1 MIRSRTFQSIFLIAC
16 ILFCGLFV
24 FYHSFIF
31 TSIDQIFAKQD
42 TSKIIE
48 LSENIE
54 KKEALFRT
62 STRMLHRTRSTQRI
76 FATITGDV
84 RDFEILKHLK
94 STLAF
99 WYNNHKNEKYLFAIY
114 ADRNGIPLV
123 AVDFLSGKIS
133 NNSETNLVENAAVSL
148 SNETSADYI
157 DPAALKYWPSNSEI
171 KVGNYVVFADHGEQT
186 LRTVFPI
193 LDRRSGS
200 LNGYFAIDRHP
211 TSILE
216 WIGSEHESLVIV
228 DEENQVVLPN
238 TPHTDETPH
247 FLTTHLSSLSS
258 VGFNDEK
265 NDVPAYGK
273 TTIGGKEVIITKVA
287 LSSIGWNILHTTI
300 LDSYVDA
307 PKVRSKILV
316 AGSIIF
322 IMIAGGSIYTL
333 TRRVQSRSEQL
344 EKANEIVSAHSTML
358 EQELQTAHEMQMRL
372 MPQANPSVSGYEVVG
387 RCRPATEVGGDFFQY
402 FSLGDDKWTFAL
414 ADVTGHGMQAAV
426 PTMVFSGLL
435 DTEISYSAVTQSDG
449 RVAAAP
455 EQLMGKLNSRL
466 CRFLEPRTFVCLALG
481 ELDCAENKMRI
492 SNGGCPYPY
501 IYKAKEDAVRELNL
515 SALPLG
521 LRTNSTYEVTEV
533 SINSGDVVVFCSDG
547 IIEAG
552 SKSGELFGFE
562 RVTEMIQRV
571 GRENISAEQ
580 IIELVFHELD
590 HFAAD
595 YEQDDDQTIV
605 VIKAA

>member
-1 MIRSRTFQSIFLIAC
+1 MIRTRTFQTIFLVSC
-16 ILFCGLFV
+16 ILFCGLFL

-31 TSIDQIFAKQD
+31 TSIDQIFAKQN

-48 LSENIE
+48 LSGSVE
-54 KKEALFRT
+54 KKETLFRT
-62 STRMLHRTRSTQRI
+62 STKMLHRNRSIQRN
-76 FATITGDV
+76 FATITDNGPDL
-84 RDFEILKHLK
+84 EIVNHLK
-94 STLAF
+94 KTLEF
-99 WYNNHKNEKYLFAIY
+99 WHKNQKNENYLVGLY
-114 ADRNGIPLV
+114 SDKKGIPLV
-123 AVDFLSGKIS
+123 AVDFLSEDIS
-133 NNSETNLVENAAVSL
+133 DNSEANFVENAAVSQL
-148 SNETSADYI
+148 QEPAADYI
-157 DPAALKYWPSNSEI
+157 DPVALDYWPLNSEI
-171 KVGNYVVFADHGEQT
+171 RVGTYVVLTEHDEQI

-193 LDRRSGS
+193 FDRRSGS
-200 LNGYFAIDRHP
+200 VNGYFAIDRHP
-211 TSILE
+211 TSILD
-216 WIGSEHESLVIV
+216 WTGSEHESLVIV
-228 DEENQVVLPN
+228 DENNQVVLPN
-238 TPHTDETPH
+238 SPHTDETPH
-247 FLTTHLSSLSS
+247 FLTKNVRGVSSLD
-258 VGFNDEK
+258 FNDK
-265 NDVPAYGK
+265 NNDVPSYAK
-273 TTIGGKEVIITKVA
+273 TRIGGKDVILTKVA

-307 PKVRSKILV
+307 PKARSKLLV

-322 IMIAGGSIYTL
+322 ILIAGGSIYIL

-344 EKANEIVSAHSTML
+344 EKANEIVSAHSKML

-372 MPQANPSVSGYEVVG
+372 MPQENPAVSGYQVVG

-466 CRFLEPRTFVCLALG
+466 CRILEPRTFVCLSLG
-481 ELDCAENKMRI
+481 ELDCVENKMRI

-501 IYKAKEDAVRELNL
+501 IYKAKEGSVSEVNL
-515 SALPLG
+515 SAFPLG
-521 LRTNSTYEVTEV
+521 LRTNATYEVSEV
-533 SINSGDVVVFCSDG
+533 ALNSGDVVVFCSDG

-552 SKSGELFGFE
+552 SKSGELFGFD
-562 RVTEMIQRV
+562 RVSDIIHRA
-571 GRENISAEQ
+571 GKDNISAEQ

-590 HFAAD
+590 HFSAD

-605 VIKAA
+605 VVKAA

>member
-1 MIRSRTFQSIFLIAC
+1 MIRTRTFQTIFLVSC
-16 ILFCGLFV
+16 ILFCGLFL

-48 LSENIE
+48 LSGSVE
-54 KKEALFRT
+54 KKETLFRT
-62 STRMLHRTRSTQRI
+62 STKMLHRNRSIQRN
-76 FATITGDV
+76 FATITDNGPDLQIV
-84 RDFEILKHLK
+84 NHLK
-94 STLAF
+94 KTLEF
-99 WYNNHKNEKYLFAIY
+99 WHKNQKNENYLVGLY
-114 ADRNGIPLV
+114 SDKKGIPLV
-123 AVDFLSGKIS
+123 AVDFLSEDIS
-133 NNSETNLVENAAVSL
+133 DNSEANFVENAAVSQL
-148 SNETSADYI
+148 QETAADYI
-157 DPAALKYWPSNSEI
+157 DPVALDYWPLNSEI
-171 KVGNYVVFADHGEQT
+171 RVGTYVVLTEHDEQI

-193 LDRRSGS
+193 FDRRSGS
-200 LNGYFAIDRHP
+200 VNGYFAIDRDP
-211 TSILE
+211 TSILD
-216 WIGSEHESLVIV
+216 WTGSEHESLVIV
-228 DEENQVVLPN
+228 DENNQVVLPN
-238 TPHTDETPH
+238 SPHTDETSH
-247 FLTTHLSSLSS
+247 FLTKNLRGVSSLD
-258 VGFNDEK
+258 FNDK
-265 NDVPAYGK
+265 NNDVPSYAK
-273 TTIGGKEVIITKVA
+273 TIIGGKDVILTKVA

-307 PKVRSKILV
+307 PKARSKLLV

-322 IMIAGGSIYTL
+322 ILIAGGSIYIL

-344 EKANEIVSAHSTML
+344 EKANEIVSAHSKMM

-372 MPQANPSVSGYEVVG
+372 MPQENPAVTGYQVVG

-449 RVAAAP
+449 RVAASP

-466 CRFLEPRTFVCLALG
+466 CRILEPRTFVCVSLG
-481 ELDCAENKMRI
+481 ELDCVENKMRI

-501 IYKAKEDAVRELNL
+501 IYKAKEDAVSEVNL
-515 SALPLG
+515 SAFPLG
-521 LRTNSTYEVTEV
+521 LRTNATYEVSEV
-533 SINSGDVVVFCSDG
+533 ALNSGDVVVFCSDG

-552 SKSGELFGFE
+552 SKSGELFGFD
-562 RVTEMIQRV
+562 RVSDIIHRA
-571 GRENISAEQ
+571 GKDNISAEQ

-590 HFAAD
+590 HFSAD

-605 VIKAA
+605 VVKAA